1 VIGFGTIWDSP
12 PRDFVIGEGGSNP
25 RFVGVGG
32 IAAYHSLGGSDANI
46 PVETNEFPPGT
57 ADAHWRESVFDH
69 EVMTGF
75 IESSAFMPLSR
86 MSIAA
91 LGDLGYSVN
100 LGSADA
106 YAVPAPGAPGAAA
119 EPGTRIPLND
129 VVVEPMYILNVDGS
143 VEPIVPR

>member
-1 VIGFGTIWDSP
+1 
-12 PRDFVIGEGGSNP
+12 
-25 RFVGVGG
+25 
-32 IAAYHSLGGSDANI
+32 
-46 PVETNEFPPGT
+46 
-57 ADAHWRESVFDH
+57 
-69 EVMTGF
+69 
-75 IESSAFMPLSR
+75 MPLSR